1 MIQHL
6 TCRCRRV
13 LHVREGRAAC
23 PTCGLKFLVIVECRP
38 MSEAEQAIAAA
49 QLRGERLPEPE
60 PTVTAKEG
68 LA

>member
-38 MSEAEQAIAAA
+38 GFRSLDAAC
-49 QLRGERLPEPE
+49 
-60 PTVTAKEG
+60 
-68 LA
+68 